1 MDASPRPPRRIHADR
16 PGPLMLT
23 VEDSS
28 ETVVLRMAGDLDLGG
43 VGQVMKAVDAVDPVR
58 TSELVL
64 DLENVTFLDI
74 SALKTILRANDYC
87 KDSGIHA
94 TVIAPRGLASRVF
107 TLTRAHRDLD
117 LVEPEYRRHIPSAA
131 GLRDLRNQR
140 LG

>member
-1 MDASPRPPRRIHADR
+1 MSAQPQPGPGGRFER

-23 VEDSS
+23 VEDST

-43 VGQVMKAVDAVDPVR
+43 VGQVMYAVDRLDVDR
-58 TSELVL
+58 TSLLVL
-64 DLENVTFLDI
+64 DLENVTFLDLA
-74 SALKTILRANDYC
+74 ALKTIMRANDHC
-87 KDSGIHA
+87 KDHGIHA